1 MTATLSM
8 GSAISLPAP
17 PFDTIHTDTMSSKQS
32 QPTSGETINAESTI
46 FYPQTPTTKALRDQC
61 ITQLNKDSVF
71 APVNL
76 DHLLE
81 LLRDHLPIKSNEV
94 MPSDFLGTKPMSNK
108 PHHIPEKFLT
118 PVFHSLDHHWTLV
131 FVSKEGEG
139 SNKAYVRAQHYDPTP
154 NTRHDDNVKK
164 KLQNWMELHYGKG
177 MELKFELISGP
188 VHTPEQRSLSGQF
201 VVMAANE
208 IARFEKIVSKPEK
221 WNYEPK
227 SFIMGLLDGEHVATR
242 QLSQES
248 SLFVPDD
255 TPVKQIK
262 TSTPTTPAP
271 RPKTS
276 SSKKKRLEIP
286 PFKNDCLTPKTR
298 TPAPQSPLE
307 SRKRITASP
316 ATRRMATDIK
326 AKIGSPTPYKRVN
339 DARHSSE
346 PDSKRRRV
354 EVDVGDRTR
363 EIVSYLCDQEL
374 PMEATSAE
382 ESDKRIAELRN
393 CEKRYE
399 EENEALNHSNA
410 QYALHENKLDS
421 VSKEYDLLQAEI
433 DEQERAIGAAME
445 TYNTQIPGVRTAW
458 QDKMLAAMRGVLEP
472 EKGNLETKSVE
483 KRQINETLKSA
494 GEELLARQGQV
505 AVAMQEKL
513 SADYEAQ
520 KAAEWEEMNAILRDA
535 ARNLKEC
542 RDRLKKS
549 VETGDWVSGFEER
562 RRQRRN
568 EEAVV
573 VNYGSDI

>member
-1 MTATLSM
+1 
-8 GSAISLPAP
+8 
-17 PFDTIHTDTMSSKQS
+17 
-32 QPTSGETINAESTI
+32 
-46 FYPQTPTTKALRDQC
+46 
-61 ITQLNKDSVF
+61 
-71 APVNL
+71 
-76 DHLLE
+76 
-81 LLRDHLPIKSNEV
+81 
-94 MPSDFLGTKPMSNK
+94 
-108 PHHIPEKFLT
+108 
-118 PVFHSLDHHWTLV
+118 
-131 FVSKEGEG
+131 
-139 SNKAYVRAQHYDPTP
+139 
-154 NTRHDDNVKK
+154 
-164 KLQNWMELHYGKG
+164 
-177 MELKFELISGP
+177 
-188 VHTPEQRSLSGQF
+188 
-201 VVMAANE
+201 
-208 IARFEKIVSKPEK
+208 
-221 WNYEPK
+221 
-227 SFIMGLLDGEHVATR
+227 
-242 QLSQES
+242 
-248 SLFVPDD
+248 
-255 TPVKQIK
+255 
-262 TSTPTTPAP
+262 
-271 RPKTS
+271 
-276 SSKKKRLEIP
+276 
-286 PFKNDCLTPKTR
+286 
-298 TPAPQSPLE
+298 
-307 SRKRITASP
+307 
-316 ATRRMATDIK
+316 
-326 AKIGSPTPYKRVN
+326 
-339 DARHSSE
+339 
-346 PDSKRRRV
+346 
-354 EVDVGDRTR
+354 
-363 EIVSYLCDQEL
+363 
-374 PMEATSAE
+374 MEATSAE

-410 QYALHENKLDS
+410 QYALHENKFDS

>member
-1 MTATLSM
+1 MAATLSI
-8 GSAISLPAP
+8 GSATSLPAP
-17 PFDTIHTDTMSSKQS
+17 PFDTVHTNTMSSKQS
-32 QPTSGETINAESTI
+32 QPTSGDTINTGSTM

-81 LLRDHLPIKSNEV
+81 LLRDHLPIRSNEV

-108 PHHIPEKFLT
+108 PHHTPEKFLT
-118 PVFHSLDHHWTLV
+118 PVFHSQDHHWTLV

-139 SNKAYVRAQHYDPTP
+139 SNKAYVTAQHYDPTP

-164 KLQNWMELHYGKG
+164 KLQNWLELHYGKG
-177 MELKFELISGP
+177 IELKFELISGP

-208 IARFEKIVSKPEK
+208 IARFEKIISKPEK

-227 SFIMGLLDGEHVATR
+227 PFIMGLLDGEHMATR

-255 TPVKQIK
+255 TPIRQTK
-262 TSTPTTPAP
+262 TSNPATPAP
-271 RPKTS
+271 QPKTS
-276 SSKKKRLEIP
+276 SSKKKKHGIP
-286 PFKNDCLTPKTR
+286 PFKNDCFTPT
-298 TPAPQSPLE
+298 TPMPVPQSSPE

-326 AKIGSPTPYKRVN
+326 TKIGSPTPYKRVN

-363 EIVSYLCDQEL
+363 EIISYLCDQEL
-374 PMEATSAE
+374 PTEATSAE
-382 ESDKRIAELRN
+382 ESDKRIAELRS

-399 EENEALNHSNA
+399 EENESLNQSNA

-421 VSKEYDLLQAEI
+421 VSKECDSLQAEI
-433 DEQERAIGAAME
+433 NEQERAIGAAIE
-445 TYNTQIPGVRTAW
+445 TYNAQVPEVRNAW

-472 EKGNLETKSVE
+472 EKGNLGTKSVE
-483 KRQINETLKSA
+483 KRQINEILKSA

-505 AVAMQEKL
+505 AVVMQEKL
-513 SADYEAQ
+513 SADYEARQ
-520 KAAEWEEMNAILRDA
+520 AAKWEETNSILHDA
-535 ARNLKEC
+535 ARKLKEC

-549 VETGDWVSGFEER
+549 VEAGDWLSGFEER
-562 RRQRRN
+562 RRQRRK